1 MGSVIVEIMKKE
13 LIQTVRDPRMVAV
26 ILVAPLVQTIVFGFA
41 VNLDLQEQP
50 LVIADEDHTQASRE
64 MAAALANNA
73 GFDVV
78 GYSDTH
84 AGAEEAV
91 LDGDAALALLVPR
104 GFERAV
110 ANNEGELFLVLD
122 GSDSN
127 TALRAGQEATQ
138 ILADQALRRQRL
150 RLDRA
155 FAARGVAIDGL
166 LPAVEVVSRAWFNPQ
181 MKTAIFLV
189 PAVFALVLM
198 LITMVLTSM
207 GLTREKEIGTLE
219 QIMVTPIR
227 PIELMVGKTLPF
239 AALGLIDVTFIVS
252 IAAIVFDVPV
262 RGSLGTLYAA
272 SGLFLMTTLGLG
284 LFISTISATQQ
295 QAMLTA
301 FFVVLPALMLSGYVY
316 PIENMPEAVQH
327 LTLVN
332 PLRYYIELTR
342 GVLVKGASLF
352 DLWPSA
358 VMLAVLGAAVL
369 WGASL
374 RFRKRIG

>member
-272 SGLFLMTTLGLG
+272 SGLFLITTLGLG

-301 FFVVLPALMLSGYVY
+301 FFVLLPALMLSGYVY